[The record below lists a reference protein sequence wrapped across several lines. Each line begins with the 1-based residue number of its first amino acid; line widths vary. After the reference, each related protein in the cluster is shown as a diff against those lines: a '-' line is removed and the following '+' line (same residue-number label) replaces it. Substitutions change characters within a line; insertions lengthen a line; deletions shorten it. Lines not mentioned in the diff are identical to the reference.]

1 MDRID
6 TYLGFSSLN
15 KAVRSIVLYKRLT
28 DAPYIARVDY
38 TELYKI
44 IQERYGGNIGV

>member
-6 TYLGFSSLN
+6 TYLGFSSLEH
-15 KAVRSIVLYKRLT
+15 AVGSITKYKKLNT
-28 DAPYIARVDY
+28 LPYTPRVDY

-44 IQERYGGNIGV
+44 IQKRY